1 MRMDSNNNIV
11 EGINDSTSSLNEYG
25 KNTKDDSMRN
35 LYFRVQN
42 VIKDAKMQKYVE
54 DSNQISAEGISFIGN
69 FTGKNALQ
77 MERIKNV
84 KLKIELLQSQKV
96 KPKDEYDSK
105 DMMADIYACAI
116 SELGGKFT
124 NAMQGTYDEIKV
136 KYGHENVSD
145 EDMYALASKKACGGQ
160 SYLPVIHKEKAK
172 GIFGDI
178 KTQIEFLKLENVKL
192 QNQIVLERGKS
203 QFGTFDYVGKN
214 AGIIIP
220 TNVKNA
226 KKSLTN
232 G

>member
-11 EGINDSTSSLNEYG
+11 EGINDSTSLLNEYG
-25 KNTKDDSMRN
+25 KNTKDNSMRN

-124 NAMQGTYDEIKV
+124 NAMQGAYDEIKV

-178 KTQIEFLKLENVKL
+178 KTQIEFYKIENQILEN
-192 QNQIVLERGKS
+192 QIILERGKS
-203 QFGTFDYVGKN
+203 QFGTFEYIGKN

-220 TNVKNA
+220 TNIKNTKNA
-226 KKSLTN
+226 
-232 G
+232 